1 MTAADHFLTLTK
13 HTGRRKV
20 GRWVRRLYEQGECL
34 LDLLYIGVGI
44 YRRLM
49 FKKSWTFVSIAF
61 LLF

>member
-49 FKKSWTFVSIAF
+49 FKKVGH
-61 LLF
+61 L